1 MGLWLRQTEHNRSH
15 LWHRNSV
22 KVVQFLVATKRISSI
37 EIGAELM
44 CPVRLSCSCFTSDPR
59 HATPVTNR
67 VERMGLR
74 QTECMYIRSHLWHI
88 YSLTVTEV
96 YVATRKNQ
104 ISNIEWFI
112 LRLSMIYLM
121 TFKLL
126 YGSGT
131 GCLTFKTF
139 IIVTLI
145 NQMLFSLTLNRIV
158 SKFLG
163 FRSGI

>member
-1 MGLWLRQTEHNRSH
+1 MGLWLRLTEHNRSH

-74 QTECMYIRSHLWHI
+74 HI

-96 YVATRKNQ
+96 YVATRNNQ

-112 LRLSMIYLM
+112 LRLSMIYLT

-145 NQMLFSLTLNRIV
+145 NQMLYSLTLNRIV